1 MNSISTKTGDCGQ
14 TSLANGQR
22 VAKDSLVMEVIGTLD
37 ELNSWIGLV
46 IACIPVIV
54 DAKNDSITQKKVLE
68 QIQQDLYQLS
78 AVIVQAPQ
86 VKFKKPALNRL
97 EKQSELLQTTMVG
110 NWHDKFLHPGG
121 TKLAA
126 QLDIARTVCRR
137 CERLIFKYAKQKV
150 VPALILQYLNR
161 LSDYLY
167 VLRCYINLDQKY
179 SEKQFILDK

>member
-22 VAKDSLVMEVIGTLD
+22 VAKDSLVIEVIGTLD

-46 IACIPVIV
+46 IAHSQSNLR
-54 DAKNDSITQKKVLE
+54 AQKQVLE
-68 QIQQDLYQLS
+68 QVQQDLYQLS
-78 AVIVQAPQ
+78 AVIAQAPRI
-86 VKFKKPALNRL
+86 KFKKPALNRL
-97 EKQSELLQTTMVG
+97 EKQSELLQSSMG
-110 NWHDKFLHPGG
+110 NNWHNKFLYPGG
-121 TKLAA
+121 TRLAS
-126 QLDIARTVCRR
+126 QLDVTRTVCRR
-137 CERLIFKYAKQKV
+137 CERLVFKYAQQKT

-179 SEKQFILDK
+179 SEKQFTPEK